1 MSNEIRHL
9 FVTLKRSFA
18 GTRETHINTVRSLG
32 LRKREQTV
40 QKANV
45 ASVRGAID
53 KVRLCRPYEAVET
66 DQARAARLTLE
77 AAKAAPR
84 PPITVNHQV

>member
-1 MSNEIRHL
+1 MSNEIKHL

-18 GTRETHINTVRSLG
+18 GTRDTHINIVKSLG
-32 LRKREQTV
+32 LRRREQTV

-53 KVRLCRPYEAVET
+53 KVRLKRVHGT
-66 DQARAARLTLE
+66 LSVQNARLKSECTCF
-77 AAKAAPR
+77 R
-84 PPITVNHQV
+84 

>member
-1 MSNEIRHL
+1 MSGEIRHL

-18 GTRETHINTVRSLG
+18 GTRETHINIVRSLG

-40 QKANV
+40 KKANTS
-45 ASVRGAID
+45 SVRGAID
-53 KVRLCRPYEAVET
+53 KVKHLVTIET
-66 DQARAARLTLE
+66 DYARAARLRTE

-84 PPITVNHQV
+84 PPVIIQHRL